1 MDVSQVD
8 EKKDPMLIRLV
19 CVRKFLELLDSRW
32 IHIYILYY
40 AASGEGSLSSRQVT
54 AFASPRKLNMFTS
67 Q

>member
-32 IHIYILYY
+32 IHIYIYY
-40 AASGEGSLSSRQVT
+40 IMPLLVKVHSVVD
-54 AFASPRKLNMFTS
+54 KS
-67 Q
+67 QHLLPPES